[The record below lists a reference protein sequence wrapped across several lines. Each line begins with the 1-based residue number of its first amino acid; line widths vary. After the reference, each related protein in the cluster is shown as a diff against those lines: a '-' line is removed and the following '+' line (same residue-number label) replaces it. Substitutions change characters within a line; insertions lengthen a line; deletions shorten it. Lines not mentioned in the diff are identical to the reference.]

1 MVKGINEDPIITI
14 CCLTYNH
21 EEYLAKTLAGFCNQ
35 ETEYSYEILI
45 HDDCSTDG
53 TIEMLKAFEKENP
66 GRVKVIYEDVN
77 QFSRGVNIAY
87 QIMAKYVRCK
97 YVAVCEGDDWWTD
110 PHKLQ
115 KQVSFME
122 KHPECVLT
130 VHNGSKLDC
139 RSNEEDPINPFS
151 GEGYLSEYDNY
162 MAFMNNPPTA
172 SFVVRKDIL
181 VDVPEYVISA
191 PVFDDVLR
199 LYAFEKGGIYYF
211 EQMMCCRTYMH
222 EDSWNYLLDQKQE
235 LYLNYVIRILQFYDL
250 HDKYTGYKHTEL
262 ICAVK
267 RKIGKR
273 FKYMYQGELSELLA
287 EKLKELSG
295 VDMGGAK

>member
-181 VDVPEYVISA
+181 VM
-191 PVFDDVLR
+191 FR
-199 LYAFEKGGIYYF
+199 N
-211 EQMMCCRTYMH
+211 M
-222 EDSWNYLLDQKQE
+222 
-235 LYLNYVIRILQFYDL
+235 
-250 HDKYTGYKHTEL
+250 
-262 ICAVK
+262 
-267 RKIGKR
+267 
-273 FKYMYQGELSELLA
+273 
-287 EKLKELSG
+287 
-295 VDMGGAK
+295 